1 MPLLGDLK
9 TFVRYAG
16 GLRAFL
22 QDPLTSLDCRRIVE
36 QQLRTREVSFL
47 RMVERAVYANA
58 SSPYRAL
65 LQHRK
70 IALEDVSRSLR
81 QAGLEATLAWLYD
94 EGIYVTLDQ
103 FKGRRPIER
112 PGLGLPVRATDF
124 DNPLLVHH
132 YEASTGGSRGPG
144 TRTLIDLDLL
154 AHEAA
159 YYGVF
164 QGAFGLDDRPSAVWY
179 PVPPAVAGMK
189 QVLRCAKLGT
199 PPERW
204 FSQTRLV
211 GGHGS
216 VKHLA
221 FTGYTVLAGRILG
234 DRPLPTPDHTPLSQA
249 ARVAAWL
256 ARKAAAGRPAV
267 LGTSPSSAVR
277 APRRARARARHCGH
291 VLPAGER
298 ALHAGQGGGARDGAR
313 AGCLPL
319 LDGGDR
325 EHRHAVRPARR
336 PRRRASAHRQGHG
349 AAARAFSRSRTPGVR
364 RLYFTTLLPSCPKL
378 MINVESDDHG
388 VLEERD
394 CGCPFGDIGLRQHLH
409 TVRSDDKVSSEG
421 MTLLASEVFA
431 LVEAPA
437 GPVRRPATDYQFVEQ
452 EEAGLSRI
460 NVVASPRL
468 GRIDEARLVATVCD
482 TLGAAS
488 RAHGSMTDIWRQAG
502 AVRVVRREPY
512 TTSAA
517 KILPLHILRAGDDSR
532 GS

>member
-132 YEASTGGSRGPG
+132 YEASAGGSADRGRAPSSISTCSP
-144 TRTLIDLDLL
+144 TRRRTT
-154 AHEAA
+154 
-159 YYGVF
+159 GVF

-277 APRRARARARHCGH
+277 ACLSPRASAGSTLRARSSGWRASPTCRPSRRCSRRRARGVSPSYSMAEIGSIGTPRVGPPPSTTCICSPTRSWRCRASL
-291 VLPAGER
+291 LPVTG
-298 ALHAGQGGGARDGAR
+298 
-313 AGCLPL
+313 
-319 LDGGDR
+319 
-325 EHRHAVRPARR
+325 
-336 PRRRASAHRQGHG
+336 RRASAGCT
-349 AAARAFSRSRTPGVR
+349 SR
-364 RLYFTTLLPSCPKL
+364 
-378 MINVESDDHG
+378 
-388 VLEERD
+388 
-394 CGCPFGDIGLRQHLH
+394 
-409 TVRSDDKVSSEG
+409 RS
-421 MTLLASEVFA
+421 
-431 LVEAPA
+431 
-437 GPVRRPATDYQFVEQ
+437 
-452 EEAGLSRI
+452 
-460 NVVASPRL
+460 
-468 GRIDEARLVATVCD
+468 
-482 TLGAAS
+482 S
-488 RAHGSMTDIWRQAG
+488 RAVPS
-502 AVRVVRREPY
+502 
-512 TTSAA
+512 
-517 KILPLHILRAGDDSR
+517 
-532 GS
+532 